1 MIHSRECF
9 ANHMGLWLCKPEWLA
24 QAVAHVR
31 AGTWRP
37 VARARGDSDELFE
50 MAPNGVAVIPIAGPM
65 MKGESKY
72 GGANTLGIRAALRQ
86 AVATDEVKG
95 VLLHIDSPGGHV
107 AGTQALAA
115 DVARLGTKK
124 PIHAHIDDMG
134 ASAAYWVASRAG
146 RITASPTSE
155 VGSIG
160 VVGVLEDS
168 SKEAE
173 IAGIKVHVITTGKY
187 KAMGAPGT
195 EVTDEHL
202 DEAQRLVDGLFSHF
216 QGDVQQG
223 RGLSDQQVRAVSDGR
238 TWLAADA
245 KRLGLIDRV
254 GTLDEAVGGFPKAPR
269 RARAAEWLQEYR
281 SKLSPR
287 RVGS

>member
-1 MIHSRECF
+1 
-9 ANHMGLWLCKPEWLA
+9 
-24 QAVAHVR
+24 
-31 AGTWRP
+31 
-37 VARARGDSDELFE
+37 
-50 MAPNGVAVIPIAGPM
+50 MAPNGVAVIPMAGPM

-72 GGANTLGIRAALRQ
+72 GGANTLGIRAAVRQ
-86 AVATDEVKG
+86 AANTEEVKG

-107 AGTQALAA
+107 AGTQALAE
-115 DVARLGTKK
+115 DVARLNKKK

-160 VVGVLEDS
+160 VVGVLEDT

-173 IAGIKVHVITTGKY
+173 LAGIKVHVITTGKF

-195 EVTDEHL
+195 EVTDDHL
-202 DEAQRLVDGLFSHF
+202 DEAQRLVDDLFGHF
-216 QGDVQQG
+216 RADVRAG
-223 RGLSDQQVRAVSDGR
+223 RNMSAEQFRAVSDGR

-245 KRLGLIDRV
+245 KRLGLIDDV
-254 GTLDEAVGGFPKAPR
+254 ASLDAALGGFPKAPKR
-269 RARAAEWLQEYR
+269 KRAAEWLEKYR
-281 SKLSPR
+281 ATLSLPR
-287 RVGS
+287 VES